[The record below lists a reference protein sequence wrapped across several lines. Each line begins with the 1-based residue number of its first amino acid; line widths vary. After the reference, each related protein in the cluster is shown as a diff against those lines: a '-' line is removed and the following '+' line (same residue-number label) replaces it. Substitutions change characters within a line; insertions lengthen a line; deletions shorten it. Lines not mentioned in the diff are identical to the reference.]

1 MTNYNYYFNIIEDI
15 TALEDKLSVKKDF
28 NLEGKV
34 QAVGLRK
41 KVHAID
47 LPDNTRALAVN
58 NPYTGK
64 VELSVR
70 SRSKDKLEI
79 AVEKIDKAL
88 KKVDIEKRRPVEFK
102 YIKLSKTAIRK
113 LRYKHNIHYL
123 RSASY
128 KDGEKVE
135 LPTIRESMNKLKA
148 RYQLKEVEGSLR
160 GYIPIR
166 AIRQL
171 KGKEVMY
178 EDLAPDNRIRTI
190 NKAKTIQREG
200 LAKTAAIILD
210 IKVGDIL
217 LGGRFKNVKTKV
229 KKIGKDENNQP
240 TINGKKLLSFRIDK
254 LMPKK
259 DKTAAQLRAYRQLNS
274 TEPMYRNFIPENLI
288 RDREEGLRL
297 QEHHVSDSVKMAAG
311 DIPNKYSKPMTEVD
325 IKNSYGESKR
335 KQLMGDPVHS
345 FRAAR
350 GIELIHKEPSSQE
363 LERIYAN
370 WLLMSK
376 AQKELSEKESLRLF
390 GIGNIANYEGLK
402 KGYLVDKEAS
412 AYTVLDKVAISQ
424 GLYNRAL
431 QSRIAKI
438 ITGYGSNPSRVV
450 SKSNVIGNM
459 KKAVTSY
466 RDKALTKSL
475 TGGAFGSG
483 GNYPSVFRNANIR
496 NTAVNSIDGLAQ
508 NAINKTPWQLLP
520 RIA

>member
-88 KKVDIEKRRPVEFK
+88 KKVDIEKRRPIEFK

-135 LPTIRESMNKLKA
+135 LPTIREFMNKLKA

-160 GYIPIR
+160 GYIPVR

-200 LAKTAAIILD
+200 LAKTASIILD

-259 DKTAAQLRAYRQLNS
+259 KDKKASTYR
-274 TEPMYRNFIPENLI
+274 I
-288 RDREEGLRL
+288 
-297 QEHHVSDSVKMAAG
+297 SDK
-311 DIPNKYSKPMTEVD
+311 I
-325 IKNSYGESKR
+325 
-335 KQLMGDPVHS
+335 
-345 FRAAR
+345 
-350 GIELIHKEPSSQE
+350 
-363 LERIYAN
+363 
-370 WLLMSK
+370 
-376 AQKELSEKESLRLF
+376 
-390 GIGNIANYEGLK
+390 
-402 KGYLVDKEAS
+402 
-412 AYTVLDKVAISQ
+412 AISQ

-438 ITGYGSNPSRVV
+438 IAGYGSNPSRVV

-483 GNYPSVFRNANIR
+483 GNYPSAFRNANIR
-496 NTAVNSIDGLAQ
+496 NTAVNSIDSLAQ